1 MIDNLNLPP
10 FEPKISEQG
19 GKTMVWDPVRKLWTP
34 LTPEEQV
41 RQAFVSYLI
50 NYKGYPPSHI
60 ANEQAIAL
68 NGMSRRC
75 DTVAYDKAGQPKVI
89 VEYKRT
95 TVAITQKVFDQIS
108 RYNLVLHVDYLI
120 ITNGLKHY
128 CVKMEYPTGTYT
140 FLQDIPGYAD
150 L

>member
-19 GKTMVWDPVRKLWTP
+19 GKSVIWDPIRRIWIP
-34 LTPEEQV
+34 LTPEEKV

-50 NYKGYPPSHI
+50 NYKGYPLSHI
-60 ANEQAIAL
+60 ANEQAIDL

-75 DTVAYDKAGQPKVI
+75 DSVIYDKTGQPKVI
-89 VEYKRT
+89 VEYKAP
-95 TVAITQKVFDQIS
+95 TVNITQKVFDQIA

-120 ITNGLKHY
+120 VSNGLKHY
-128 CVKMEYPTGTYT
+128 CIKMEYPTGKFT
-140 FLQDIPGYAD
+140 FLQDIPNYAD

>member
-1 MIDNLNLPP
+1 MIQNLNLPS
-10 FEPKISEQG
+10 FEPKISEQAE
-19 GKTMVWDPVRKLWTP
+19 KMVIWDPVRMLWTA
-34 LTPEEQV
+34 LTPEENV

-50 NYKGYPPSHI
+50 NYKGFPASHI
-60 ANEQAIAL
+60 ANEKAIEL

-75 DTVAYDKAGQPKVI
+75 DSVIYDKAGLPKVI
-89 VEYKRT
+89 VEYKRP
-95 TVAITQKVFDQIS
+95 TVTITQKVFDQIS

-128 CVKMEYPTGTYT
+128 CVKMEYPTGKYT
-140 FLQDIPGYAD
+140 FLQDIPSYAD

>member
-19 GKTMVWDPVRKLWTP
+19 GKSVIWDPIRRIWVP
-34 LTPEEQV
+34 LTPEEKV

-50 NYKGYPPSHI
+50 NYKGYPLSHI
-60 ANEQAIAL
+60 ANEQAIDL

-75 DTVAYDKAGQPKVI
+75 DSVIYDKTGQPKVI
-89 VEYKRT
+89 VEYKAP
-95 TVAITQKVFDQIS
+95 TVNITQKVFDQIA

-120 ITNGLKHY
+120 VSNGLIHY
-128 CVKMEYPTGTYT
+128 CIKMEYPTGKFT
-140 FLQDIPGYAD
+140 FLQDIPSYAD

>member
-19 GKTMVWDPVRKLWTP
+19 GKSVIWDPIRRMWIP
-34 LTPEEQV
+34 LTPEEKV

-50 NYKGYPPSHI
+50 NYKGYPLSHI
-60 ANEQAIAL
+60 ANEQAIDL

-75 DTVAYDKAGQPKVI
+75 DSVIYDKTGQPKVI
-89 VEYKRT
+89 VEYKAP
-95 TVAITQKVFDQIS
+95 TVNITQKVFDQIA

-120 ITNGLKHY
+120 VSNGLKHY
-128 CVKMEYPTGTYT
+128 CIKMEYPTGKFT
-140 FLQDIPGYAD
+140 FLQDIPSYAD